1 MYISNKQ
8 AMGMC
13 RYGYRHLNQHTL
25 EDKVIGLTQWLTRDY
40 IFLET
45 NQQQFPR
52 TMTLDPW
59 PTTIRPSLPAQS
71 LMILLLLLILLV
83 SIITICCF
91 SLSAADAL
99 VMLCRGVMDV

>member
-1 MYISNKQ
+1 
-8 AMGMC
+8 MGMC

-25 EDKVIGLTQWLTRDY
+25 EDKVIGLTGWLTRDY
-40 IFLET
+40 IFVET

-59 PTTIRPSLPAQS
+59 PTTIRPSLPFRLAQF

-83 SIITICCF
+83 SNYLIITICCF
-91 SLSAADAL
+91 SFSAADAL
-99 VMLCRGVMDV
+99 VMLCRGVMEV